1 MDFLIWTLAAAELNN
16 KDSDLNKVFEDIREE
31 VSGNLRK
38 LLRDLDMPDEEDLEM
53 ES

>member
-16 KDSDLNKVFEDIREE
+16 TDDDLNKVFEDIREE

-38 LLRDLDMPDEEDLEM
+38 LLRDLEIPDEEDLNM
-53 ES
+53 DT